1 MITSRPTYSFPDLAA
16 WNRASTGF
24 GLVIWLGVLA
34 QFVRDPDVFAST
46 ETLLLLALL
55 VITPAALGLV
65 GPAGQAEASPL
76 AYRAAVLVQPFAALL
91 AATSFALPSGLAAAG
106 LVVPWLGFTGLVA
119 LYGLQRLLTTR
130 LTRIEESCIA
140 VGLLYLP
147 IGAVWLVL
155 ARFGARPLGFGDLVV
170 FLTAIHFHFIPLTA
184 LVITGL
190 VGRRLRELRPSAW
203 PLYRVAAL
211 GVIVG
216 PALVAAGITTSS
228 TLIEAVS
235 TLVVAGSMM
244 TVAALALLYI
254 IPATHPRLAKGLLS
268 VSFAALFLTMPLAIA
283 YATGR
288 WTEGWSITIP
298 QMIQGHG
305 WVNAL
310 GFGLCGLLAWRF
322 FASKL

>member
-1 MITSRPTYSFPDLAA
+1 MISSRPTSSLDLAA
-16 WNRASTGF
+16 WNRVSTVF
-24 GLVIWLGVLA
+24 GMVAWLGALA
-34 QFVRDPDVFAST
+34 LFLRDADVIAST

-65 GPAGQAEASPL
+65 GPNSQTEASSI
-76 AYRAAVLVQPFAALL
+76 AYRSAVLLQPFAAVL
-91 AATSFALPSGLAAAG
+91 AAASFAPSNGLAAAA
-106 LVVPWLGFTGLVA
+106 LAVPWLGFTGLVA
-119 LYGLQRLLTTR
+119 LYGLQRLIAVR
-130 LTRIEESCIA
+130 LTRIEEVCTT

-155 ARFGARPLGFGDLVV
+155 ARLGARPLGFGDLIV

-190 VGRRLRELRPSAW
+190 VGRRLRALRPSVW
-203 PLYRVAAL
+203 PIYRVAAL

-235 TLVVAGSMM
+235 TLVVAGSML
-244 TVAALALLYI
+244 TVAALALVMIL
-254 IPATHPRLAKGLLS
+254 PTTHPRLAKVLLT
-268 VSFAALFLTMPLAIA
+268 VSFAALFITMPLAIA

-288 WTEGWSITIP
+288 WTNGWAITIP

-310 GFGLCGLLAWRF
+310 GFGLCGLLAWRWVT
-322 FASKL
+322 SKS